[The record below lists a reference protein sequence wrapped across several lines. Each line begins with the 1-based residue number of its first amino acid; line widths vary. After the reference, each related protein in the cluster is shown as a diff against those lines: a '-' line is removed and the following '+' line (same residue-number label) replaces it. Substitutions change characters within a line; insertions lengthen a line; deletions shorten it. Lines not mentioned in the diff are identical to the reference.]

1 MQTKFY
7 ITVVFNGEII
17 NYAKDSEPKV
27 GDKFIHNGKE
37 LEVTKIYQTLQ
48 FVDLL
53 RNAMYYTCIAKE
65 VVSHN
70 PLVGVTQVK
79 FITCPFGGNDAV
91 KTLEDALN
99 EFLWETR
106 HTHHIL
112 DITHTNM
119 YIAVKYRLYN
129 DRDIE
134 RSKSNEKQY
143 QRNQFNQDW

>member
-1 MQTKFY
+1 MQNKFY
-7 ITVVFNGEII
+7 IAVTFNGEII
-17 NYAKDSEPKV
+17 NYTTKFEPHI
-27 GDKFIHNGKE
+27 GDKFFHNGKE
-37 LEVTKIYQTLQ
+37 LEVTNISQTIQ
-48 FVDLL
+48 FADPLT
-53 RNAMYYTCIAKE
+53 NAMYYTCIAKE
-65 VVSHN
+65 VVSNN

-79 FITCPFGGNDAV
+79 FITCPFGGSDVV
-91 KTLEDALN
+91 KCLEDALN

-134 RSKSNEKQY
+134 RSKINEKCY
-143 QRNQFNQDW
+143 QRNKFIQNW

>member
-1 MQTKFY
+1 MQTNFY
-7 ITVVFNGEII
+7 ITVAFNGEII
-17 NYAKDSEPKV
+17 NYAKDSEPKI
-27 GDKFIHNGKE
+27 GDKFIHNGKD
-37 LEVTKIYQTLQ
+37 LEITKIYQTLQ
-48 FVDLL
+48 FADLL

-65 VVSHN
+65 VVSNN

-79 FITCPFGGNDAV
+79 FITCPFGGSDLV
-91 KTLEDALN
+91 KSLEDALN

-134 RSKSNEKQY
+134 RSKINEKCY
-143 QRNQFNQDW
+143 QRNKFIQNW

>member
-1 MQTKFY
+1 MQTNFY

-17 NYAKDSEPKV
+17 NYAKNSEPKV
-27 GDKFIHNGKE
+27 GDKFIHNGKD
-37 LEVTKIYQTLQ
+37 LEITKIYQTLQ
-48 FVDLL
+48 FVDLP

-91 KTLEDALN
+91 KSLEDALN

-119 YIAVKYRLYN
+119 YIAVKYRLHN

-134 RSKSNEKQY
+134 RSKSNEKYY
-143 QRNQFNQDW
+143 QLNQFNHKW

>member
-53 RNAMYYTCIAKE
+53 
-65 VVSHN
+65 
-70 PLVGVTQVK
+70 
-79 FITCPFGGNDAV
+79 
-91 KTLEDALN
+91 
-99 EFLWETR
+99 
-106 HTHHIL
+106 
-112 DITHTNM
+112 
-119 YIAVKYRLYN
+119 
-129 DRDIE
+129 
-134 RSKSNEKQY
+134 
-143 QRNQFNQDW
+143 

>member
-1 MQTKFY
+1 MQTIFY
-7 ITVVFNGEII
+7 ITATFNGEII
-17 NYAKDSEPKV
+17 NYSTHSEPKV

-65 VVSHN
+65 VVSKN

-91 KTLEDALN
+91 KNLEDALN

-134 RSKSNEKQY
+134 RSKTSEKHYQQNE
-143 QRNQFNQDW
+143 FNNKW

>member
-1 MQTKFY
+1 MQTNFY
-7 ITVVFNGEII
+7 ITVAFNGEII
-17 NYAKDSEPKV
+17 NYTTHSEPKV
-27 GDKFIHNGKE
+27 GDKFFHNGKE
-37 LEVTKIYQTLQ
+37 LEVTKISQTLQ

-65 VVSHN
+65 VVSNN

-79 FITCPFGGNDAV
+79 FITCPFSGNDAV
-91 KTLEDALN
+91 KSLEDALN

-143 QRNQFNQDW
+143 QRNQSNHDW